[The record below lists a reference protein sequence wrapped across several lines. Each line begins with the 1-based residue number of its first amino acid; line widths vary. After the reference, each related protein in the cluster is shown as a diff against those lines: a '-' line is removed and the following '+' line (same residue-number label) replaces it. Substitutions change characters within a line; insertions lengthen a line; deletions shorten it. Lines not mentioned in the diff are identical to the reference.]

1 MDPADAI
8 ALERPLRL
16 LTYLTTAITIPLNIA
31 ATALSLEHE
40 RGRDGWWRRRRHA
53 TAFCFVFIPLAMTVA
68 ASFISLRYMAKHR
81 KSPRALQFK
90 VLDLTAVLTY
100 IGVMI
105 PCWAV
110 EIREFS
116 APGFGLLVG
125 YVTAPMIVNM

>member
-1 MDPADAI
+1 MDPADAT

-31 ATALSLEHE
+31 ATVLSLEHE
-40 RGRDGWWRRRRHA
+40 SGGGWWRSRRHA

-68 ASFISLRYMAKHR
+68 ASFISLKYMAKHG
-81 KSPRALQFK
+81 KSPRAIQFK
-90 VLDLTAVLTY
+90 VLDLAAVLTY
-100 IGVMI
+100 IGVLI

-110 EIREFS
+110 EIREFN
-116 APGFGLLVG
+116 APGFGLLIG